1 MPSAVIHCLRLLA
14 AVGAVG
20 MWLLLLFFCVVGT
33 SLIRF
38 RHARRSAAPAMLE
51 PLPKPPSPR
60 NPPPSS
66 PRVISIPPSASFSP
80 NSRAADPQGVT
91 ILRPLKGVDYNMVE
105 NLTSSFVQDYPLYE
119 LIFAVADPKDP
130 AIEVVRD
137 LIARFPEVDAKL
149 MIGCVEVGMN
159 PKINN
164 LHRGYLTAKYD
175 IIWILD
181 SNVYVQ
187 PGCMSRSVHEL
198 IQPGIGLV
206 HHLPCGVRP
215 LTYGARLEQAF
226 LNTAHAKM
234 YVTINKVA
242 VASCLIGKSNMF
254 RRSDLVSLG
263 GLENF
268 GKYMSEDNI
277 IGEAL
282 WAKGLRHAMTTDLAY
297 QTLGE
302 LTVVDYF
309 LRRAR
314 WIRIR
319 KYATTVATLIEPLTE
334 SIVNGLL
341 AAWGLGVLWGSGD
354 SAGDDVGSAAFPR
367 TAFLIAHFA
376 IWMASDWI
384 IASTLDRATR
394 ETPARFFTAWCVR
407 EVVALPLWVYAMAGS
422 TVEWRGKQ
430 FWLNRDGTVSSA
442 GLTLAARMSS
452 WATKFVKDQRMGF
465 SRVATTTSGEMID
478 SSRHR

>member
-1 MPSAVIHCLRLLA
+1 M
-14 AVGAVG
+14 
-20 MWLLLLFFCVVGT
+20 
-33 SLIRF
+33 
-38 RHARRSAAPAMLE
+38 
-51 PLPKPPSPR
+51 PPSP
-60 NPPPSS
+60 
-66 PRVISIPPSASFSP
+66 SFS
-80 NSRAADPQGVT
+80 SSSSARTADPQGVT

-119 LIFAVADPKDP
+119 LIFAVADAKDP
-130 AIEVVRD
+130 AIEVVRE

-149 MIGCVEVGMN
+149 LIGCVEVGMN

-164 LHRGYLTAKYD
+164 LHRGYMTAKYD

-234 YVTINKVA
+234 YVTINKIA

-319 KYATTVATLIEPLTE
+319 KYATTVATLLEPLTE

-341 AAWGLGVLWGSGD
+341 AAWGIGVLWANHNSTSGD
-354 SAGDDVGSAAFPR
+354 ADSDVAAANYNNTFPC

-394 ETPARFFTAWCVR
+394 ETLGRFFTAWCVR
-407 EVVALPLWVYAMAGS
+407 ELVAFPLWVYAMAGS
-422 TVEWRGKQ
+422 TVDWRGKH
-430 FWLNRDGTVSSA
+430 FWLNRDGTVSAAEGASLA
-442 GLTLAARMSS
+442 GRVGT
-452 WATKFVKDQRMGF
+452 WVKKFVARDVERKGF
-465 SRVATTTSGEMID
+465 LRVDMSGGDMKD